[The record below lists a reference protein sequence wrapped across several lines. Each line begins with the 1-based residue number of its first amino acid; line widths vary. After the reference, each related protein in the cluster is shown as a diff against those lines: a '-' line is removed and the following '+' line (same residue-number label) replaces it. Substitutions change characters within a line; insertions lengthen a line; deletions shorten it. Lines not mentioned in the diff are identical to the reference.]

1 MSVAAAAFHRGVLRA
16 VLIQI
21 TLAVAVALLFFAADG
36 WPALLAALYGGAI
49 TVFTS
54 WWLGR
59 QVKRAAVTHG
69 IASRVAIY
77 AMGSLRFI
85 VVLAL
90 LAVGIGALH
99 LAAPPLITA
108 FSVAKLG
115 FFATLVSG

>member
-1 MSVAAAAFHRGVLRA
+1 MSVAAVAFRRGVRRA
-16 VLIQI
+16 VIVQSG
-21 TLAVAVALLFFAADG
+21 LALAVALLFFSVSG
-36 WPALLAALYGGAI
+36 WPAAAAALYGGAI
-49 TVFTS
+49 TVVTS

-59 QVKRAAVTHG
+59 QVRRASVTRG
-69 IASRVAIY
+69 LASRVAIY
-77 AMGSLRFI
+77 AMGSLRFV

-90 LAVGIGALH
+90 LAIGIGALH